1 MRKLSILVLVLLLPV
16 LGFMTI
22 RTSNTSGAAPSAVE
36 EVRLS
41 IPSMHCELCPFT
53 VRKALERLPGVLRA
67 TASLS
72 SKTATVWIRKGAVQ
86 VRDLERATDD
96 AGYPSSLLSV
106 KFLQHPE
113 GGTSHPG

>member
-1 MRKLSILVLVLLLPV
+1 MRKLSILVLFWAV
-16 LGFMTI
+16 LGIMAVRHPDI
-22 RTSNTSGAAPSAVE
+22 SGAAQSPVE

-53 VRKALERLPGVLRA
+53 VRNALERLPGVLRA

-72 SKTATVWIRKGAVQ
+72 SKTATVWIRKGAVRI
-86 VRDLERATDD
+86 RDLERATDE

-106 KFLQHPE
+106 QFLQYPE
-113 GGTSHPG
+113 GGTSHPE